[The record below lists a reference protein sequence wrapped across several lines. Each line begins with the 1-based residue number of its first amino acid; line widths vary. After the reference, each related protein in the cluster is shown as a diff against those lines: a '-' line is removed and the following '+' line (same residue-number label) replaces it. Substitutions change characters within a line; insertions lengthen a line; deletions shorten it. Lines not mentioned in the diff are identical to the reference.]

1 MCTREPWFR
10 NSRTTAAFTFADFY
24 GVPASRAIFAFVRD
38 EETQREKSVR
48 CWLPEPNVDGAR
60 TRVLSRTKNG
70 TLFRSRQRVT
80 VVKGWQDQSA
90 QKQRSYEVAS
100 TENGNKEQKVME
112 KWDIEK
118 QKGKITLVGGLFH
131 VQTLLSY
138 FLSLKRD
145 FSSKVCGRFSL
156 IEKEQQAFNSSS
168 SSSSRN
174 NC

>member
-1 MCTREPWFR
+1 MHQRVVISQFENDSRHLLLRTFTAYQRLVQFSRLYATRKR
-10 NSRTTAAFTFADFY
+10 K
-24 GVPASRAIFAFVRD
+24 
-38 EETQREKSVR
+38 EKKVQ

-70 TLFRSRQRVT
+70 MLFRSRQRVT

-90 QKQRSYEVAS
+90 QKQRSYEVA
-100 TENGNKEQKVME
+100 TTDNGNKEQRVME

-118 QKGKITLVGGLFH
+118 QKGKITLAEDLFH

-156 IEKEQQAFNSSS
+156 IDKE
-168 SSSSRN
+168 
-174 NC
+174 

>member
-1 MCTREPWFR
+1 MQFSRLYATRKR
-10 NSRTTAAFTFADFY
+10 K
-24 GVPASRAIFAFVRD
+24 
-38 EETQREKSVR
+38 EKKVQ

-118 QKGKITLVGGLFH
+118 QKGKITSVGGLFH
-131 VQTLLSY
+131 VTDSFKLFPL
-138 FLSLKRD
+138 F
-145 FSSKVCGRFSL
+145 
-156 IEKEQQAFNSSS
+156 ET
-168 SSSSRN
+168 
-174 NC
+174 